1 VQSILSF
8 DGEKS
13 TCSCCKCG
21 DGGEDY
27 GYIHGQKVAQMKM
40 IVISIPLPPTLGTML
55 AIARF
60 QVPLQGAVDF
70 RAELEAVK
78 AALSEAT
85 GFKSGAVGQN
95 LDEPTLWVLTTEWE
109 NVGSYRRALSS
120 TRAKLE
126 AIPVLARAIDE
137 PGAYE

>member
-1 VQSILSF
+1 
-8 DGEKS
+8 
-13 TCSCCKCG
+13 
-21 DGGEDY
+21 
-27 GYIHGQKVAQMKM
+27 M
-40 IVISIPLPPTLGTML
+40 I

-60 QVPLQGAVDF
+60 
-70 RAELEAVK
+70 ELP
-78 AALSEAT
+78 LSEADAFRSELESVRDVLSAAE
-85 GFKSGAVGQN
+85 GFVSGTVGQN
-95 LDEPTLWVLTTEWE
+95 LDEPTLWVLTTEWK

>member
-1 VQSILSF
+1 
-8 DGEKS
+8 
-13 TCSCCKCG
+13 
-21 DGGEDY
+21 
-27 GYIHGQKVAQMKM
+27 
-40 IVISIPLPPTLGTML
+40 ML

-60 QVPLQGAVDF
+60 QVQLKDAVDF

-78 AALSEAT
+78 SVLSEAA
-85 GFKSGAVGQN
+85 GYKSGSVGQN
-95 LDEPTLWVLTTEWE
+95 LDDPTLWVLTTEWE

-137 PGAYE
+137 PGAFE

>member
-1 VQSILSF
+1 
-8 DGEKS
+8 
-13 TCSCCKCG
+13 
-21 DGGEDY
+21 
-27 GYIHGQKVAQMKM
+27 
-40 IVISIPLPPTLGTML
+40 ML

-60 QVPLQGAVDF
+60 QVPLQGAVNF
-70 RAELEAVK
+70 RTELEAVK
-78 AALSEAT
+78 EVLAQAA
-85 GFKSGAVGQN
+85 GFKSGSVGQN

>member
-1 VQSILSF
+1 
-8 DGEKS
+8 
-13 TCSCCKCG
+13 
-21 DGGEDY
+21 
-27 GYIHGQKVAQMKM
+27 M
-40 IVISIPLPPTLGTML
+40 IFISIPVRPTLEPMI

-60 QVPLQGAVDF
+60 EQPLSQATDF
-70 RAELEAVK
+70 RAEIEAVK
-78 AALSEAT
+78 AVLAEAA
-85 GFKSGAVGQN
+85 GFICGTVGQN
-95 LDEPTLWVLTTEWE
+95 LDQPTLWVLTTEWQ

>member
-1 VQSILSF
+1 
-8 DGEKS
+8 
-13 TCSCCKCG
+13 
-21 DGGEDY
+21 
-27 GYIHGQKVAQMKM
+27 M
-40 IVISIPLPPTLGTML
+40 I

-60 QVPLQGAVDF
+60 
-70 RAELEAVK
+70 ELP
-78 AALSEAT
+78 LSEADAFRSELESVRDVLSAAE
-85 GFKSGAVGQN
+85 GFVNGTVGQN
-95 LDEPTLWVLTTEWE
+95 LDEPTLWVLTTEWK

>member
-1 VQSILSF
+1 
-8 DGEKS
+8 
-13 TCSCCKCG
+13 
-21 DGGEDY
+21 
-27 GYIHGQKVAQMKM
+27 M
-40 IVISIPLPPTLGTML
+40 I

-60 QVPLQGAVDF
+60 ELPLSQADQF

-78 AALSEAT
+78 AVLSEAT
-85 GFKSGAVGQN
+85 GYIGGTVGQN

>member
-1 VQSILSF
+1 
-8 DGEKS
+8 
-13 TCSCCKCG
+13 
-21 DGGEDY
+21 
-27 GYIHGQKVAQMKM
+27 M
-40 IVISIPLPPTLGTML
+40 I

-60 QVPLQGAVDF
+60 ELPMSQAEEF
-70 RAELEAVK
+70 RAELESVK
-78 AALSEAT
+78 AVLGEAT
-85 GFKSGAVGQN
+85 GYISGTIGQN

-126 AIPVLARAIDE
+126 AIPVLARAIDD

>member
-1 VQSILSF
+1 
-8 DGEKS
+8 
-13 TCSCCKCG
+13 
-21 DGGEDY
+21 
-27 GYIHGQKVAQMKM
+27 M
-40 IVISIPLPPTLGTML
+40 I

-60 QVPLQGAVDF
+60 
-70 RAELEAVK
+70 ELP
-78 AALSEAT
+78 LSEADAFRSELESVREVLSAAD
-85 GFKSGAVGQN
+85 GFVSGTVGQN
-95 LDEPTLWVLTTEWE
+95 LDEPTLWVLTTEWK

>member
-1 VQSILSF
+1 
-8 DGEKS
+8 
-13 TCSCCKCG
+13 
-21 DGGEDY
+21 
-27 GYIHGQKVAQMKM
+27 M
-40 IVISIPLPPTLGTML
+40 I

-60 QVPLQGAVDF
+60 ELPLSDGEKF
-70 RAELEAVK
+70 RAELEAVRDVLAE
-78 AALSEAT
+78 AA
-85 GFKSGAVGQN
+85 GFISGVVGQN
-95 LDEPTLWVLTTEWE
+95 LDEPKLWVLTTEWE

>member
-1 VQSILSF
+1 
-8 DGEKS
+8 
-13 TCSCCKCG
+13 
-21 DGGEDY
+21 
-27 GYIHGQKVAQMKM
+27 M
-40 IVISIPLPPTLGTML
+40 I

-60 QVPLQGAVDF
+60 ELPLAEGEKF
-70 RAELEAVK
+70 RAELEAVRDVL
-78 AALSEAT
+78 AQAT
-85 GFKSGAVGQN
+85 GFISGVVGQN
-95 LDEPTLWVLTTEWE
+95 LDEPTLWVLTTEWQ

>member
-1 VQSILSF
+1 
-8 DGEKS
+8 
-13 TCSCCKCG
+13 
-21 DGGEDY
+21 
-27 GYIHGQKVAQMKM
+27 MKM
-40 IVISIPLPPTLGTML
+40 IFISMEQPPTLAAML

-60 QVPLQGAVDF
+60 QVQLKDGLDF
-70 RAELEAVK
+70 RQELEGVK
-78 AALSEAT
+78 AVLAEAS
-85 GFKSGAVGQN
+85 GFISGSIGQN
-95 LDEPTLWVLTTEWE
+95 LDDPTLWVLTTEWE

>member
-1 VQSILSF
+1 
-8 DGEKS
+8 
-13 TCSCCKCG
+13 
-21 DGGEDY
+21 
-27 GYIHGQKVAQMKM
+27 M
-40 IVISIPLPPTLGTML
+40 I

-60 QVPLQGAVDF
+60 ELPLAEGEKF
-70 RAELEAVK
+70 RAELEAVCDVL
-78 AALSEAT
+78 AQAT
-85 GFKSGAVGQN
+85 GFISGVVGQN
-95 LDEPTLWVLTTEWE
+95 LDEPTLWVLTTEWQ

>member
-1 VQSILSF
+1 
-8 DGEKS
+8 
-13 TCSCCKCG
+13 
-21 DGGEDY
+21 
-27 GYIHGQKVAQMKM
+27 M
-40 IVISIPLPPTLGTML
+40 I

-60 QVPLQGAVDF
+60 ELPLSQAEEF
-70 RAELEAVK
+70 RAELKAGKAV
-78 AALSEAT
+78 LSEAA
-85 GFKSGAVGQN
+85 GFRSGTVGQN

>member
-1 VQSILSF
+1 
-8 DGEKS
+8 
-13 TCSCCKCG
+13 
-21 DGGEDY
+21 
-27 GYIHGQKVAQMKM
+27 M
-40 IVISIPLPPTLGTML
+40 I

-60 QVPLQGAVDF
+60 ELPLSQADQF

-78 AALSEAT
+78 AVLAEAA
-85 GFKSGAVGQN
+85 GFKSGSVGQN